1 MHHAYM
7 KFSTILVKVL
17 YYLSKERTMYLIWIN
32 IVRKLSLEFPM
43 ISGSSFF
50 FLLLN
55 MLVEYVSDNRLVG
68 YFYIFS
74 C

>member
-1 MHHAYM
+1 M